1 VVNPTVANANYQ
13 ESASAFEK
21 RWQQY
26 WRENDIYRTP
36 NPGDADFDPSK
47 KKSVILDMFPYP
59 SGVGLHIGHPLGYIA
74 TDVKAR
80 YKRMSGFN
88 VLHSMGFDAFGLPA
102 EQFAIQ
108 TGQHPRITTEAN
120 IENMLRQ
127 FEVIG
132 LGHDPH
138 RRFASTDPEY
148 YKWTQWIFLQLF
160 NSFYDPL
167 MEWTGPDGNVVI
179 GRARPIAEL
188 RPLLET
194 GEWLLDEDGVA
205 QPASMVGDGAKAE
218 GAAIGAAIDRSRL
231 AYVDEVPVNWC
242 PMLGTV
248 LSNEEVTNEGK
259 SERGDYPVYKRP
271 LKQWMLRIT
280 DYADRLVSD
289 LAGLNWPNGVVEMQ
303 KSWIGRSVGAR
314 VNFPVET
321 VSGVDS
327 KIAVYTTRP
336 DTIFG
341 ATYMV
346 LAPEHPLVDALVAD
360 DAKAAVSAYRQQ
372 AAEVKAVSAKDDA
385 EREKTGVFIG
395 AYATN
400 PVTGDKIPVWI
411 ADYVLMGYG
420 TGAIMAVPSGD
431 QRDFE
436 FARKFNLPIKATTR
450 PSENWLK
457 DNAPADAAGLRG
469 DALLAKYVEAPETFA
484 AAYTDTGENI
494 NSAND
499 GVSLN
504 GLATNDAKARM
515 IEWLEQH
522 GIGRGR
528 TQYKLRD
535 WLFSRQRYW
544 GEPFPVLFDLETGQ
558 VHGVAET
565 ALPVLLPEMTDF
577 KPQSN
582 EDPNSEPEPPLA
594 RAKEWM
600 EVAGIVLDD
609 GSVLPVDAKAG
620 ETCVHNGVEYP
631 VRAFKRDANS
641 MPNWAGS
648 CWYFL
653 RYFDAHNDDAFV
665 APEAADYWSKTLD
678 DNGKPLAGAVD
689 LYVGGAEH
697 AVLHLLYSRFWHKVL
712 FDLGHVQTPEPFQ
725 QLFNQGMIT
734 ADAYTDARGVYVDI
748 HDVEMRDVDG
758 KKRPFNAKTDEALIT
773 VPGKMGKRYK
783 NGIPPEEI
791 CDQYTI
797 DTFRAYEMY
806 MGPLDSSKPWQS
818 DAIVGMLRFL
828 GNVWKLATQAE
839 RTDVLDAKIDSLVHK
854 TIEKVGNDIDNL
866 RLNTALAALI
876 ELTNALG
883 KQNAVH
889 ADHIRAL
896 ALMVA
901 PFAPH
906 LGEELA
912 STLAPEEFSAK
923 KSVIRFDWP
932 VFDAEKAKDDE
943 FEVPVQVNG
952 KKRGAILVA
961 ADADQATV
969 EALAKAEENVARHIE
984 GKEIVKLIYVA
995 KPTPKLVNIVVKG

>member
-1 VVNPTVANANYQ
+1 MATYQ
-13 ESASAFEK
+13 ESAREFEK
-21 RWQQY
+21 RWQDY

-36 NPGDADFDPSK
+36 NPGDADFDATK
-47 KKSVILDMFPYP
+47 KKNVILDMFPYP

-80 YKRMSGFN
+80 FARMRGFN

-102 EQFAIQ
+102 EQYAIQ
-108 TGQHPRITTEAN
+108 TGQHPRITTESN
-120 IENMLRQ
+120 IDNMLRQ
-127 FEVIG
+127 LQVIG

-138 RRFASTDPEY
+138 RRFATTDADY

-160 NSFYDPL
+160 NSFYDPTL
-167 MEWTGPDGNVVI
+167 IWTAPDGKSVT

-188 RPLLET
+188 EPLLKS
-194 GEWLLDEDGVA
+194 GAWLLDEDGVP
-205 QPASMVGDGAKAE
+205 QPASLISDGVKC
-218 GAAIGAAIDRSRL
+218 AADDIGAAIDRGRL
-231 AYVDEVPVNWC
+231 AFVDEVNVNWC

-248 LSNEEVTNEGK
+248 LSNEEVTNDGK

-280 DYADRLVSD
+280 SYADRLVAD
-289 LAGLNWPNGVVEMQ
+289 LEGLDWPNGVVEMQ
-303 KSWIGRSVGAR
+303 KSWIGRSTGAR
-314 VNFPVET
+314 VNFPVT
-321 VSGVDS
+321 RRDGGRD

-346 LAPEHPLVDALVAD
+346 LAPEHPLVDLLVAD
-360 DAKAAVSAYRQQ
+360 NCRDDVAAYRKQ
-372 AAEVKAVSAKDDA
+372 ASELKAVSAKDDA

-400 PVTGDKIPVWI
+400 PVTGENIPVWI

-420 TGAIMAVPSGD
+420 TGAIMAVPAGD

-436 FARKFNLPIKATTR
+436 FAHKFNLPIVATTK
-450 PSENWLK
+450 PSENWLR
-457 DNAPADAAGLRG
+457 DNAPSDAAGLDA
-469 DALLAKYVEAPETFA
+469 DALLARYIAEPGTFKIAQTEMGETV
-484 AAYTDTGENI
+484 

-499 GVSLN
+499 AVSIN
-504 GLATNDAKARM
+504 GLSTPDAKAKI
-515 IEWLEQH
+515 IEWLESR

-528 TQYKLRD
+528 VQYKLRD

-544 GEPFPVLFDLETGQ
+544 GEPFPVLFDAETGKVRGIAAQ
-558 VHGVAET
+558 
-565 ALPVLLPEMTDF
+565 ALPVLLPEVSDF

-600 EVAGIVLDD
+600 DVAGIVLDD
-609 GSVLPVDAKAG
+609 GSVLPVDAEIGATYAHDG
-620 ETCVHNGVEYP
+620 RDYTVQ
-631 VRAFKRDANS
+631 AFRRDANS

-648 CWYFL
+648 CWYYL
-653 RYFDAHNDDAFV
+653 RYFDAHNDQAFASPDA
-665 APEAADYWSKTLD
+665 AAYWGTSTD
-678 DNGKPLAGAVD
+678 ADGKPKPGAVD

-697 AVLHLLYSRFWHKVL
+697 AVLHLLYARFWHKVL
-712 FDLGHVQTPEPFQ
+712 FDLGYVATPEPFQ
-725 QLFNQGMIT
+725 KLFNQGMIT

-748 HDVEMRDVDG
+748 HDVEMRDDGG
-758 KKRPFNAKTDEALIT
+758 KKAPFDKNTGERLIT
-773 VPGKMGKRYK
+773 IPGKMGKRYK
-783 NGIPPEEI
+783 NGLPPEEI
-791 CDQYTI
+791 CDNFTI
-797 DTFRAYEMY
+797 DTFRTYEMY
-806 MGPLDSSKPWQS
+806 MGPLDQSKPWQS

-839 RTDVLDAKIDSLVHK
+839 RTGTIDPKIETQLHK
-854 TIEKVGNDIDNL
+854 TIAKVTADIDDL

-883 KQNAVH
+883 KQDAVH
-889 ADHIRAL
+889 GDHVRAL

-906 LGEELA
+906 LGEELL
-912 STLAPEEFSAK
+912 SHLAPAEFAAK

-932 VFDAEKAKDDE
+932 VFDPEKAKDDE

-952 KKRGAILVA
+952 KKRGAIMVA
-961 ADADQATV
+961 AGADQASV
-969 EALAKAEENVARHIE
+969 EALAKADPNVARHLD
-984 GKEIVKLIYVA
+984 GMEIVKVIYVG
-995 KPTPKLVNIVVKG
+995 KPVPKLLNIVVKG

>member
-1 VVNPTVANANYQ
+1 MANYQ
-13 ESASAFEK
+13 ESAREFEK
-21 RWQQY
+21 RWQDY
-26 WRENDIYRTP
+26 WRENDTYRTP
-36 NPGDADFDPSK
+36 NPGDADFDAARK
-47 KKSVILDMFPYP
+47 KKVILDMFPYP

-80 YKRMSGFN
+80 FERMRGFN

-127 FEVIG
+127 LQVIG

-138 RRFASTDPEY
+138 RRFASTDVDY

-160 NSFYDPL
+160 NSFYDPTV
-167 MEWTGPDGNVVI
+167 EWKGPQGQTI
-179 GRARPIAEL
+179 TGRARPIAEL
-188 RPLLET
+188 RGLLES
-194 GEWLLDEDGVA
+194 GEWLLDEDGVP
-205 QPASMVGDGAKAE
+205 QPKSVIGEGTKAE
-218 GAAIGAAIDRSRL
+218 GKEIDRAIDRGRL

-280 DYADRLVSD
+280 DYADRLVAD
-289 LAGLNWPNGVVEMQ
+289 LEGLDWPNGVVEMQ
-303 KSWIGRSVGAR
+303 KGWIGRSVGAR
-314 VNFPVET
+314 VNFPVALAD
-321 VSGVDS
+321 GGKD

-346 LAPEHPLVDALVAD
+346 LAPEHPLVDALTTADQKDAVA
-360 DAKAAVSAYRQQ
+360 AYR
-372 AAEVKAVSAKDDA
+372 AEVKLAGPVSSKDEA
-385 EREKTGVFIG
+385 NREKTGVFIG

-400 PVTGDKIPVWI
+400 PANGQQIPVWV

-420 TGAIMAVPSGD
+420 TGAIMAVPAGD

-436 FARKFNLPIKATTR
+436 FAHKFDLPIVATTK
-450 PSENWLK
+450 PSESWLRA
-457 DNAPADAAGLRG
+457 NAPADAVDLDDA
-469 DALLAKYVEAPETFA
+469 ALLARYETAPGDFKVA
-484 AAYTDTGENI
+484 QTDIGDTI

-499 GVSLN
+499 EVSLN
-504 GLATNDAKARM
+504 GLSTPDAKAKI
-515 IEWLEQH
+515 IEWLEAKN
-522 GIGRGR
+522 IGRGR
-528 TQYKLRD
+528 VQYKLRD

-544 GEPFPVLFDLETGQ
+544 GEPFPVLFDQETGQ
-558 VHGVAET
+558 VHGVAEA
-565 ALPVLLPEMTDF
+565 ALPVVLPEMTDF

-600 EVAGIVLDD
+600 EVTGIVLAD
-609 GSVLPVDAKAG
+609 GSVLPVDAAVGSTHSHAG
-620 ETCVHNGVEYP
+620 ADYE
-631 VRAFKRDANS
+631 VRSFRRDANS

-648 CWYFL
+648 CWYYL
-653 RYFDAHNDDAFV
+653 RYFDAKNDQAFASDA
-665 APEAADYWSKTLD
+665 AAAYWANTTD
-678 DNGKPLAGAVD
+678 DNGNAKPGAVD

-712 FDLGHVQTPEPFQ
+712 FDLGYVATPEPFQ
-725 QLFNQGMIT
+725 KLFNQGMIT

-758 KKRPFNAKTDEALIT
+758 KKQPFNAKTDEALIT

-797 DTFRAYEMY
+797 DTFRTYEMY

-818 DAIVGMLRFL
+818 DAIVGMMRFL
-828 GNVWKLATQAE
+828 SNVWKVATQME
-839 RTDVLDAKIDSLVHK
+839 RTSDVDGKIETLLHK
-854 TIEKVGNDIDNL
+854 TIAKVTNDIAEL
-866 RLNTALAALI
+866 RLNTAIAALI
-876 ELTNALG
+876 ELTNAMTR
-883 KQNAVH
+883 QNAVH
-889 ADHIRAL
+889 DDHVRAL

-906 LGEELA
+906 LGEELMSRMA
-912 STLAPEEFSAK
+912 EAEFGSK
-923 KSVIRFDWP
+923 KSVIKFDWP

-952 KKRGAILVA
+952 KKRGSIMVA

-969 EALAKAEENVARHIE
+969 EAMAKADENVARHLE
-984 GKEIVKLIYVA
+984 GMQIVKVIYIA
-995 KPTPKLVNIVVKG
+995 KPTPKLINIVVKG

>member
-1 VVNPTVANANYQ
+1 MANYQ
-13 ESASAFEK
+13 DSAREFEK
-21 RWQQY
+21 RWQDY
-26 WRENDIYRTP
+26 WRENDTYRTP
-36 NPGDADFDPSK
+36 NPGDADFDAAK

-59 SGVGLHIGHPLGYIA
+59 SGVGLHIGHPLGYIG

-80 YKRMSGFN
+80 FERMRGYN

-127 FEVIG
+127 LQVIG

-138 RRFASTDPEY
+138 RRFATTDVDY

-160 NSFYDPL
+160 NSFYDPTV
-167 MEWTGPDGNVVI
+167 EWKGPQGQTIN

-188 RPLLET
+188 RPLLES
-194 GEWLLDEDGVA
+194 GEWVLDEDGVP
-205 QPASMVGDGAKAE
+205 QPKAVIGDGTKAE
-218 GAAIGAAIDRSRL
+218 GKEIDRAIDRGRL

-280 DYADRLVSD
+280 DYADRLVAD
-289 LAGLNWPNGVVEMQ
+289 LEGLDWPNGVVEMQ
-303 KSWIGRSVGAR
+303 KGWIGRSVGAR
-314 VNFPVET
+314 MNFPVKLANG
-321 VSGVDS
+321 SDD

-346 LAPEHPLVDALVAD
+346 LAPEHPLVDKLASDDKKAD
-360 DAKAAVSAYRQQ
+360 IAAYRAQ
-372 AAEVKAVSAKDDA
+372 ASELKAVSAKDDA

-395 AYATN
+395 AHATN
-400 PVTGDKIPVWI
+400 PVTGEDIPVWI

-420 TGAIMAVPSGD
+420 TGAIMAVPAGD

-436 FARKFNLPIKATTR
+436 FAHKFDLPIRATTK
-450 PSENWLK
+450 PSDGWLK
-457 DNAPADAAGLRG
+457 DNAPADAADL
-469 DALLAKYVEAPETFA
+469 DLAALHARYIEAPGSFKLAQTDIGET
-484 AAYTDTGENI
+484 I
-494 NSAND
+494 NSAT
-499 GVSLN
+499 GEVSLD
-504 GLATNDAKARM
+504 GLSTPDAKAKI
-515 IEWLEQH
+515 IEWMEGK

-528 TQYKLRD
+528 VQYKLRD

-544 GEPFPVLFDLETGQ
+544 GEPFPVLFDQETGQ
-558 VHGVAET
+558 VHGIAQA
-565 ALPVLLPEMTDF
+565 ALPVVLPEMTDF
-577 KPQSN
+577 KPVSN
-582 EDPNSEPEPPLA
+582 EDPNSEPQPPLA

-600 EVAGIVLDD
+600 AVAGIVLED
-609 GSVLPVDAKAG
+609 GSVLPVTAEIG
-620 ETCVHNGVEYP
+620 STHSHGGVDYE

-648 CWYFL
+648 CWYYL
-653 RYFDAHNDDAFV
+653 RYFDAKNNANF
-665 APEAADYWSKTLD
+665 ASEAAADYWAKSTD
-678 DNGKPLAGAVD
+678 ANGKALPGAVD

-712 FDLGHVQTPEPFQ
+712 FDLGHVGTPEPFQ
-725 QLFNQGMIT
+725 KLFNQGMIT
-734 ADAYTDARGVYVDI
+734 ADAYSDSRGVYVDI
-748 HDVEMRDVDG
+748 HDVEMRDVEG
-758 KKRPFNAKTDEALIT
+758 KKQPFNAKTNEALIT

-797 DTFRAYEMY
+797 DTFRTYEMY

-818 DAIVGMLRFL
+818 DAIVGMMRFL
-828 GNVWKLATQAE
+828 SNVWKVTTQME
-839 RTDVLDAKIDSLVHK
+839 RTDHVDGKIETQLHK
-854 TIEKVGNDIDNL
+854 TIAKVTGDIADL
-866 RLNTALAALI
+866 RLNTAIAALI
-876 ELTNALG
+876 ELTNALT

-889 ADHIRAL
+889 DDHARAL

-906 LGEELA
+906 LGEELMSRMA
-912 STLAPEEFSAK
+912 SDEFGVK
-923 KSVIRFDWP
+923 KSVIKFDWP
-932 VFDAEKAKDDE
+932 EFDAEKAKDDE
-943 FEVPVQVNG
+943 FEVPVQING
-952 KKRGAILVA
+952 KKRASVMVA
-961 ADADQATV
+961 AGADQATV
-969 EALAKAEENVARHIE
+969 ETLAKADENIARHLE
-984 GKEIVKLIYVA
+984 GKEIVKVIYIA
-995 KPTPKLVNIVVKG
+995 KPTPKLLNIVVKG

>member
-1 VVNPTVANANYQ
+1 MANYQ
-13 ESASAFEK
+13 ESAREFEK
-21 RWQQY
+21 RWQDY
-26 WRENDIYRTP
+26 WRENDTYRTP
-36 NPGDADFDPSK
+36 NPGDADFDPLK
-47 KKSVILDMFPYP
+47 KKKVILDMFPYP

-80 YKRMSGFN
+80 FERMRGFN

-127 FEVIG
+127 LQVIG

-138 RRFASTDPEY
+138 RRFASTDVDY

-160 NSFYDPL
+160 NSFYDPTV
-167 MEWTGPDGNVVI
+167 EWTGPHGKTVN

-188 RPLLET
+188 RGLLES
-194 GEWLLDEDGVA
+194 GEWLLDEDGVP
-205 QPASMVGDGAKAE
+205 QPKSVIGDGTKAE
-218 GAAIGAAIDRSRL
+218 GREIDRAIDRGRL

-248 LSNEEVTNEGK
+248 LSNEEVTNDGK

-280 DYADRLVSD
+280 DYADRLVGD
-289 LAGLNWPNGVVEMQ
+289 LEGLDWPNGVVEMQ
-303 KSWIGRSVGAR
+303 KGWIGRSVGAR
-314 VNFPVET
+314 VNFPVTRTDGGE
-321 VSGVDS
+321 D

-346 LAPEHPLVDALVAD
+346 LAPEHPLVDALTTTDQKDAVAEYRKMVKL
-360 DAKAAVSAYRQQ
+360 AGPVS
-372 AAEVKAVSAKDDA
+372 SKDEA
-385 EREKTGVFIG
+385 SREKTGVFTG
-395 AYATN
+395 AMAIN
-400 PVTGDKIPVWI
+400 PVTGTEIPVWI

-420 TGAIMAVPSGD
+420 TGAIMAVPAGD

-436 FARKFNLPIKATTR
+436 FAHKFDLPIVATTQ
-450 PSENWLK
+450 PSESWLR
-457 DNAPADAAGLRG
+457 DNAPVDAGDLDA
-469 DALLAKYVEAPETFA
+469 DALLARYVVAPGDFKTA
-484 AAYTDTGENI
+484 QTDIGATI

-499 GVSLN
+499 DISIN
-504 GLATNDAKARM
+504 GLSTPDAKAAI
-515 IEWLEQH
+515 IEWMEAKN
-522 GIGRGR
+522 IGRGR
-528 TQYKLRD
+528 VQYKLRD

-544 GEPFPVLFDLETGQ
+544 GEPFPVLFDQETGQ
-558 VHGVAET
+558 VHGVAEA
-565 ALPVLLPEMTDF
+565 ALPVVLPEMTDF

-582 EDPNSEPEPPLA
+582 EDPNSDPEPPLA

-600 EVAGIVLDD
+600 EVTGIVLSD
-609 GSVLPVDAKAG
+609 GSVLPVDAAVGSTHTHDGKDY
-620 ETCVHNGVEYP
+620 E
-631 VRAFKRDANS
+631 VRAFRRDANS

-648 CWYFL
+648 CWYYL
-653 RYFDAHNDDAFV
+653 RYFDAHNDQAFASDA
-665 APEAADYWSKTLD
+665 AAAYWANTTD
-678 DNGKPLAGAVD
+678 DAGNAKPGAID

-712 FDLGHVQTPEPFQ
+712 FDLGYVGTPEPFQ
-725 QLFNQGMIT
+725 KLFNQGMIT

-758 KKRPFNAKTDEALIT
+758 KKQPFNAKTDEKLIT

-797 DTFRAYEMY
+797 DTFRTYEMY

-828 GNVWKLATQAE
+828 SNVWKVATQME
-839 RTDVLDAKIDSLVHK
+839 RTSDVDGKIETLLHK
-854 TIEKVGNDIDNL
+854 TIAKVSKDIDEL
-866 RLNTALAALI
+866 RHNTAIAALI
-876 ELTNALG
+876 ELTNAMTR
-883 KQNAVH
+883 QNAVH
-889 ADHIRAL
+889 DDHVKAL
-896 ALMVA
+896 ALMVS

-906 LGEELA
+906 LGEELLSRMA
-912 STLAPEEFSAK
+912 KAEFGAK
-923 KSVIRFDWP
+923 KSVIKFDWP

-943 FEVPVQVNG
+943 YEVPVQVNG
-952 KKRGAILVA
+952 KKRGSIMVA

-969 EALAKAEENVARHIE
+969 EAMAKADENVARHLD
-984 GKEIVKLIYVA
+984 GKQIVKMIYIA
-995 KPTPKLVNIVVKG
+995 KPTPKLLNIVVKG

>member
-1 VVNPTVANANYQ
+1 MANYQ
-13 ESASAFEK
+13 ESAQKFEK
-21 RWQQY
+21 RWQDY
-26 WRENDIYRTP
+26 WRENDTYRTP
-36 NPGDADFDPSK
+36 NPGDADFDASK
-47 KKSVILDMFPYP
+47 KKDVILDMFPYP

-102 EQFAIQ
+102 EQYAIQ

-120 IENMLRQ
+120 IDNMLRQ
-127 FEVIG
+127 LEVIG

-160 NSFYDPL
+160 NSFYDPTV
-167 MEWTGPDGNVVI
+167 EWTGPQGQAVV

-188 RPLLET
+188 RPMLES
-194 GEWLLDEDGVA
+194 GEWLLDEDGVP
-205 QPASMVGDGAKAE
+205 QPASVLGEGKKAE
-218 GAAIGAAIDRSRL
+218 GAEIDRAIDRGRL

-280 DYADRLVSD
+280 DYADRLVAD
-289 LAGLNWPNGVVEMQ
+289 LEGLDWPNGVVEMQ
-303 KSWIGRSVGAR
+303 KGWIGRSVGAR
-314 VNFPVET
+314 VNFPVTRTDGEA
-321 VSGVDS
+321 D

-346 LAPEHPLVDALVAD
+346 LAPEHPLVDKLTTAENKDAVA
-360 DAKAAVSAYRQQ
+360 AYRKQ
-372 AAEVKAVSAKDDA
+372 ASELKAVSAKDDA

-400 PVTGDKIPVWI
+400 PVTGAEIPVWI

-420 TGAIMAVPSGD
+420 TGAIMAVPAGD

-436 FARKFNLPIKATTR
+436 FAHKFDLPIVATTQ
-450 PSENWLK
+450 PSESWLR
-457 DNAPADAAGLRG
+457 DNAPADAGDLDG
-469 DALLAKYVEAPETFA
+469 DALLARYVAAPGEFKVA
-484 AAYTDTGENI
+484 QTDVGPTI

-499 GVSLN
+499 EVSLN
-504 GLATNDAKARM
+504 GLATPEAKAKI
-515 IEWLEQH
+515 IEWMEAK

-528 TQYKLRD
+528 VQYKLRD

-544 GEPFPVLFDLETGQ
+544 GEPFPVLFDEETGQ
-558 VHGVAET
+558 VYGVAEA

-577 KPQSN
+577 KPKSI
-582 EDPNSEPEPPLA
+582 EDPNSEPEPPLG

-600 EVAGIVLDD
+600 AVNGIVLSD
-609 GSVLPVDAKAG
+609 GSVLPVEAAVGSTYAHDGA
-620 ETCVHNGVEYP
+620 EYT

-653 RYFDAHNDDAFV
+653 RYFDAHNDQAFV
-665 APEAADYWSKTLD
+665 SPEAARYWSNTTD
-678 DNGKPLAGAVD
+678 DKGKPQPGAVD

-712 FDLGHVQTPEPFQ
+712 FDLGYVETPEPFQ
-725 QLFNQGMIT
+725 KLFNQGMIT

-758 KKRPFNAKTDEALIT
+758 KKVPFNAKTDEKLIT

-783 NGIPPEEI
+783 NGIPPEEV

-797 DTFRAYEMY
+797 DTFRTYEMY

-828 GNVWKLATQAE
+828 SNVWKIAIQAE
-839 RTDVLDAKIDSLVHK
+839 RTETLDPKIDTLVHK
-854 TIEKVGNDIDNL
+854 TIDKVGNDIDNL
-866 RLNTALAALI
+866 RHNTAIAALI
-876 ELTNALG
+876 ELTNAMG
-883 KQNAVH
+883 KQPAVH
-889 ADHIRAL
+889 ADHVRAL
-896 ALMVA
+896 SLMVA

-906 LGEELA
+906 LGEELL
-912 STLAPEEFSAK
+912 STLAPEEFAAK
-923 KSVIRFDWP
+923 KSVIKFDWP
-932 VFDAEKAKDDE
+932 AFDPEKAKDDE

-952 KKRGAILVA
+952 KKRGTIMVA

-969 EALAKAEENVARHIE
+969 EALAKADPNVARHIE
-984 GKEIVKLIYVA
+984 GKEIAKLIFVA